1 VTIGTKDL
9 KNNLSHYLRRVR
21 DGEVVRVTARGK
33 VIAERRA
40 VTPSEGNEE
49 ESLSELEEAGV
60 VTRGSARFATFRGV
74 RLKKGA
80 GASRAVLAD
89 RG

>member
-21 DGEVVRVTARGK
+21 EGEVVRVTDRGK
-33 VIAERRA
+33 VIAELRA
-40 VTPSEGNEE
+40 VPPSEGDDQER
-49 ESLSELEEAGV
+49 LSELEEAGV

-80 GASRAVLAD
+80 GASRAILAD